1 MKWSMLIISWRQGHE
16 LVWAVQ
22 EIGQVTACWVQIQWE
37 NKIDEIQDNL
47 VFPGLHGTDL
57 DPMGVSWPWLG
68 HCWCLTRRAAWP
80 QDCRNPQGGSQRPRP
95 ALSWCPLAA
104 GPQLAW
110 LREPWNTTCSE
121 IYPDLKIYGKLQCIY
136 TVQSLNICI
145 LFCSCTYR
153 KRWERD
159 QAADSLCF
167 VGERSS

>member
-1 MKWSMLIISWRQGHE
+1 MKWSMLTISWRRGHE

-22 EIGQVTACWVQIQWE
+22 EIGQVTACWVWSQWE
-37 NKIDEIQDNL
+37 NKIDEIQANL
-47 VFPGLHGTDL
+47 GLTWIQWGCPGHDWDVAGASREGLPGPRTT
-57 DPMGVSWPWLG
+57 GG
-68 HCWCLTRRAAWP
+68 HR
-80 QDCRNPQGGSQRPRP
+80 GSQRPCP
-95 ALSWCPLAA
+95 ALSWWPLAA
-104 GPQLAW
+104 GPRLAW
-110 LREPWNTTCSE
+110 LREPWNTKCSK

-167 VGERSS
+167 VGERSF